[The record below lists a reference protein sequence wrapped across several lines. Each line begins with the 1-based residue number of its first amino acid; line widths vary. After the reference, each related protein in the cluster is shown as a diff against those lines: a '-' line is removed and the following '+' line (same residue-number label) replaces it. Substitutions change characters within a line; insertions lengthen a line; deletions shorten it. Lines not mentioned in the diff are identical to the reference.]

1 MQSLKDSNN
10 ILKKEIQEWLEND
23 ASTADMQQTED
34 AILRFAE
41 AHAVSPDPGLKEKIL
56 DKIRAL
62 NSFVHNRQPLSL
74 DHLPVLDKTSNWL
87 DWQEVVKD
95 IKPPEHF
102 DGIHLHNLE
111 SSPQRELFV
120 AWVKEYVDEEVHTDI
135 IESFI
140 LLQGTCECHITDEK
154 GNARVVRMS
163 AGDFITMSPGEI
175 HDVIITSL
183 EPAKAILQ
191 WMKLSA

>member
-1 MQSLKDSNN
+1 MKPSDD
-10 ILKKEIQEWLEND
+10 IHKEKIRQWLETESIPTD
-23 ASTADMQQTED
+23 LEIQQTED

-41 AHAVSPDPGLKEKIL
+41 AHAISPDPNLKNKILEKIRSLNDFKNNREPL
-56 DKIRAL
+56 DLNKLPLL
-62 NSFVHNRQPLSL
+62 NSS
-74 DHLPVLDKTSNWL
+74 SNWM
-87 DWQEVVKD
+87 DWQEAVKE

-102 DGIHLHNLE
+102 NGIHLHSLE

-120 AWVKEYVDEEVHTDI
+120 AWVKEYVDEEVHMDI

-140 LLQGTCECHITDEK
+140 LLEGTCECHITDAN

-163 AGDFITMSPGEI
+163 AGDYISMHTGEM